1 MSKLP
6 QVTPREMLRALERG
20 GFVVK
25 RVVGSHH
32 YLIHKDDPTR
42 RTTVAMHSGDLPRRD
57 VQDILKQAKI
67 SREELLQLL

>member
-6 QVTPREMLRALERG
+6 QVTPREMLRVLARG

-32 YLIHKDDPTR
+32 YLVHRDDPTR

-57 VQDILKQAKI
+57 VRDILKQTRI
-67 SREELLQLL
+67 SREDFLKLL